1 MLTTRRHSR
10 RTAGT
15 ALVVAALMLLLAA
28 PAGAQGPPQTGS
40 GTGTGVVTDIEE
52 GDKIV
57 LGRSGNW
64 RQTRTLTGFVNEGPL
79 AGEFVQTVTGVV
91 RTDANF
97 VTFHGTM
104 DFTGTIDGCDGE
116 HKITLGVTG
125 RGQANPPVTEASV
138 HVIDSS
144 SGHVTGRGTV
154 SQFPPEQLPTE
165 VGDPI
170 SLLTYD
176 IQYICR

>member
-40 GTGTGVVTDIEE
+40 GEAIVTFIDPPPPEP
-52 GDKIV
+52 GDRV
-57 LGRSGNW
+57 DLGNSGNW
-64 RQTRTLTGFVNEGPL
+64 RQTRTLTGDIIDGPL
-79 AGEFVQTVTGVV
+79 GGGSFEQTVTGVV

-97 VTFHGTM
+97 VTYHGTM
-104 DFTGTIDGCDGE
+104 TVESPAEDPFKDLCDGVDT
-116 HKITLGVTG
+116 ITLGVTG
-125 RGQANPPVTEASV
+125 RGQAAPPVTEASV

-144 SGHVTGRGTV
+144 PGDVTGRGTV
-154 SQFPPEQLPTE
+154 TQ
-165 VGDPI
+165 VGE
-170 SLLTYD
+170 SLTYD

>member
-15 ALVVAALMLLLAA
+15 AMVVAALMLLLAA

-40 GTGTGVVTDIEE
+40 GSAVVEE
-52 GDKIV
+52 FIIPAPGEPGGRVD
-57 LGRSGNW
+57 LGNSGNW
-64 RQTRTLTGFVNEGPL
+64 RQTRTLTGFVIDGPL
-79 AGEFVQTVTGVV
+79 AGGTFEQTVTGVV
-91 RTDANF
+91 RDRTNF

-104 DFTGTIDGCDGE
+104 TVVGTVDGCGDDV
-116 HKITLGVTG
+116 HTITLGVSG
-125 RGQANPPVTEASV
+125 RGQADPPVTEASV

-144 SGHVTGRGTV
+144 PGHVTGRGTV
-154 SQFPPEQLPTE
+154 SQ
-165 VGDPI
+165 VGPFL
-170 SLLTYD
+170 SYD

>member
-28 PAGAQGPPQTGS
+28 PAGAQGPPQSGS
-40 GTGTGVVTDIEE
+40 GNAVVQEFIIPEPGEPGGRVD
-52 GDKIV
+52 
-57 LGRSGNW
+57 LGNSGNW
-64 RQTRTLTGFVNEGPL
+64 RQTRTLTGLVTTGPL
-79 AGEFVQTVTGVV
+79 AGGTFEQTVTGVV

-104 DFTGTIDGCDGE
+104 TVEGPFADFCDGV
-116 HKITLGVTG
+116 HTITLGVTG
-125 RGQANPPVTEASV
+125 RGQADPPMTEASV

-144 SGHVTGRGTV
+144 PGHVSGRGTV
-154 SQFPPEQLPTE
+154 SQEGP
-165 VGDPI
+165 
-170 SLLTYD
+170 LLTYD